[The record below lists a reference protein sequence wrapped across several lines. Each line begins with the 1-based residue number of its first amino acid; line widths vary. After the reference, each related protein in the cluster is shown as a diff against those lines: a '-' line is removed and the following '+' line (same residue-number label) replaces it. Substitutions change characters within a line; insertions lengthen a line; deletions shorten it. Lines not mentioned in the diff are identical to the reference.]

1 MTSNQLEKGTK
12 APLMEE
18 ARHSQHSPPPW
29 PCGGCKEA
37 DWGCGRLS
45 RRPLRRPAPV
55 LGPRGPSGATP
66 RAARPYGVSVGG
78 RRKELGGKGRC
89 PWQWPFRHAPLTA
102 PPGVE
107 SRAEGKRDG
116 DKRRRLRA
124 AVWVSRTRGAR
135 AATRLKEEW
144 VAGTAGEL
152 FLAKRTRAKDEAVYR
167 RDSQRDS
174 KQRATRWSTRAHAHA
189 RARPRRRES

>member
-1 MTSNQLEKGTK
+1 M
-12 APLMEE
+12 MEE

-45 RRPLRRPAPV
+45 RQPPRRPAPV

-66 RAARPYGVSVGG
+66 RAARPSGGSVGG